1 MSIVEKRK
9 ERLRR
14 LGDGL
19 VVMVLLATVAICV
32 SIYLRART
40 ELDAA
45 ITKSKAASE
54 QVEGLKIQVERRERD
69 VQRLKSDSQAIE
81 TFARQRFGLIRNG
94 DLVIKLPQESETV
107 GVEMVNLTP
116 QQAHSY
122 TKTSN

>member
-32 SIYLRART
+32 SIYLRARS
-40 ELDAA
+40 ELEAA
-45 ITKSKAASE
+45 TTKSKAAAE
-54 QVEGLKIQVERRERD
+54 QVEELKIQVERRERD
-69 VQRLKSDSQAIE
+69 VQRLKSDSHAIE
-81 TFARQRFGLIRNG
+81 TFARQRFGLVRDG
-94 DLVIKLPQESETV
+94 DLVIKLPQERETA
-107 GVEMVNLTP
+107 GVQVANLTP
-116 QQAHSY
+116 QQAHGY